1 MPEYNIAVVEDE
13 GIIAMDIRKSLQQLG
28 YIVSFISD
36 SGENALEKLA
46 DTKADLVLMDI
57 FLKGKMSG
65 IETAKI
71 IIDDMKI
78 PVVFLTAF
86 EDESAREET
95 SVFKKCGYLVKPFED
110 SKLKTI
116 IENSLN
122 SRYNNGQSVIRAE

>member
-1 MPEYNIAVVEDE
+1 MPEYHIAVVEDE

-28 YIVSFISD
+28 YGISFVSD
-36 SGENALEKLA
+36 SGENALQKLA

-57 FLKGKMSG
+57 FLKGKMNG

-71 IIDDMKI
+71 IIDNMKI

-86 EDESAREET
+86 EGEYHEEVG
-95 SVFKKCGYLVKPFED
+95 VFEKCGYLVKPFED
-110 SKLKTI
+110 SKLKTT

-122 SRYNNGQSVIRAE
+122 NCYNNGQSDIRAK

>member
-1 MPEYNIAVVEDE
+1 LPEYNIAVVEDE

-28 YIVSFISD
+28 YGVSFVSD
-36 SGENALEKLA
+36 SGENALERLENAK
-46 DTKADLVLMDI
+46 TDLVLMDV
-57 FLKGKMSG
+57 FLKGKMNG

-86 EDESAREET
+86 EGESAQEEA

-122 SRYNNGQSVIRAE
+122 NRL